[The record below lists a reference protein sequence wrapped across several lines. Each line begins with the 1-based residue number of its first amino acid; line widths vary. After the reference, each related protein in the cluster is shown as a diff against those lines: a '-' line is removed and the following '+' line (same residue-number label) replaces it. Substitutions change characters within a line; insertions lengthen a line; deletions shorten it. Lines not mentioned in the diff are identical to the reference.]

1 MAAANLPAMA
11 EAPTKEA
18 VGTRLA
24 AIREQLELLAG
35 YL

>member
-1 MAAANLPAMA
+1 MA
-11 EAPTKEA
+11 EATSREA

-24 AIREQLELLAG
+24 AIREQLDLLAG

>member
-1 MAAANLPAMA
+1 MA
-11 EAPTKEA
+11 ESSSREA

-24 AIREQLELLAG
+24 AIREQLDLLAG